1 MERTWVLAGSL
12 AIILLLAGLTV
23 AAAIE
28 GGINVLGVAV
38 TLVVLGL
45 LGFGVLGALLSG
57 PPDE

>member
-28 GGINVLGVAV
+28 GGINVLGVV
-38 TLVVLGL
+38 LTLLVLGL

>member
-12 AIILLLAGLTV
+12 AIILLLAGLAI

-28 GGINVLGVAV
+28 GGINVLGVV
-38 TLVVLGL
+38 LTLLVLGL